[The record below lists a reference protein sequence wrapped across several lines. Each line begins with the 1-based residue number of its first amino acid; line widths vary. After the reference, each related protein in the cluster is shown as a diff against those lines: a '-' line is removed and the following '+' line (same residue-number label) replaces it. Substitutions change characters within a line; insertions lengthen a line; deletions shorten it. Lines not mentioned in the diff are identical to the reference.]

1 MGIKGFS
8 KTFAPRIIKQND
20 LKKSTCV
27 IDTSIFLYQ
36 SCLGMSSVKG
46 LTDSAGN
53 PTIHINVLIA
63 RILNFIKSNIKQIWV
78 IDYYEPGY
86 SSVDKEHELAKRRKR
101 KTDSENKIN
110 ELKQINE
117 DADAESI
124 DNDEFERKIN
134 LHEKVTFS
142 VNSEIVNDCK
152 FILDCFNI
160 TWCVAPKGIE
170 AEHLAAALTKTNE
183 LDFRADFVYSTDVDA
198 LLYGAKKL
206 VRNVKS
212 KGKKILQ
219 MYELGDIL
227 LENNINQGDLQKIGI
242 ILGSDHS
249 PKTPGIGPKT
259 VLRKFRTIELTDEQ
273 KGALE
278 VFKKPIDISAIKF
291 NNYDDSETQDSA
303 KINKLLD
310 WLETKNF
317 SRMRIKTQIL
327 KVRPSL
333 NIL

>member
-8 KTFAPRIIKQND
+8 KTFAPRIIKQTD
-20 LKKSTCV
+20 LKKTTCV

-63 RILNFIKSNIKQIWV
+63 RILNFIKSNIRQIWV
-78 IDYYEPGY
+78 IDYYEKGY
-86 SSVDKEHELAKRRKR
+86 SPIDKEHELDKRRKR
-101 KTDSENKIN
+101 KTDSENKMN
-110 ELKQINE
+110 ELKQMN
-117 DADAESI
+117 D
-124 DNDEFERKIN
+124 DNDEYERKIN

-142 VNSEIVNDCK
+142 LNDQIVNECK

-170 AEHLAAALTKTNE
+170 AEHLAAILTKTNE
-183 LDFRADFVYSTDVDA
+183 LDFRADFVFSTDVDA

-206 VRNVKS
+206 VRNIKS
-212 KGKKILQ
+212 KGKKVLQ
-219 MYELGDIL
+219 LYELDDIL
-227 LENNINQGDLQKIGI
+227 NDNNITQTELQKIGI

-259 VLRKFRTIELTDEQ
+259 VLRKFRNIELTDAQ
-273 KGALE
+273 KKALD
-278 VFKKPIDISAIKF
+278 VFKKPIDIKVIEF
-291 NNYDDSETQDSA
+291 NNYEDNILQDPT
-303 KINKLLD
+303 KINKLLN
-310 WLETKNF
+310 WLDTKNF
-317 SRMRIKTQIL
+317 SRIRIRNQIL
-327 KVRPSL
+327 KVRPDL
-333 NIL
+333 DI